1 MRNLWC
7 AFLFFLVACHG
18 VNADDKCPNDPNGLS
33 RAEADAV
40 VEDPNDPNGLSRAVA
55 DAVVEDPND
64 PNELVR
70 VKWDAIISI
79 LQNKD
84 IDEKAKKNQIGKI
97 ITPVFDFPLMAKLV
111 LGRTHWSK
119 LTQPQSEK
127 FTRLFTELLK
137 ASYLA
142 KVSLYKDETILFKPG
157 VQKKKSVYV
166 PTELVHKER
175 KVGILY
181 KLRKVDKRWKVYDVE
196 IQGVSILLTYRSQ
209 FNEILRRG
217 TVEDLLSR
225 LEKPPDD

>member
-7 AFLFFLVACHG
+7 AFFILLVACHG
-18 VNADDKCPNDPNGLS
+18 VNADDECPNDPNGLS
-33 RAEADAV
+33 RADAV
-40 VEDPNDPNGLSRAVA
+40 VE
-55 DAVVEDPND
+55 EPND

-70 VKWDAIISI
+70 TRWDAIISI

-84 IDEKAKKNQIGKI
+84 IDEKAKKRKIGKI
-97 ITPVFDFPLMAKLV
+97 ITPVFDFPLMSKLV
-111 LGRTHWSK
+111 LGRTHWPK

-137 ASYLA
+137 TSYLA

-157 VQKKKSVYV
+157 VQKKKSVYI
-166 PTELVHKER
+166 PTELVHKKR
-175 KVGILY
+175 KVAILY